1 MVYKAAL
8 FDLDGVL
15 VDTAR
20 YHYLAWKN
28 LADGLGF
35 EFTLAHNE
43 RLKGVSRMASLDI
56 LLEVGGLDHRFT
68 PQEKDR
74 MAAEK
79 NQRYLG
85 LVAKMEPSEIL
96 EGVVPFLSALKD
108 RKVKIALGS
117 ASKNAPLILERVGLT
132 RWFDALVDGTDV
144 TKAKPDP
151 EVFLLG
157 ARRLDVLPGECV
169 VFEDAQAGLEAA
181 RAGGMHAVG
190 LGRPEDL
197 PGAHEVFRG
206 LFDVDPARYFG

>member
-1 MVYKAAL
+1 MAYKAAL

-20 YHYLAWKN
+20 YHYLAWKD

-43 RLKGVSRMASLDI
+43 RLKGVSRMASLEI
-56 LLEVGGLDHRFT
+56 LLEVGGLSGRFT
-68 PQEKDR
+68 PGEKDR

-79 NQRYLG
+79 NQRYLS
-85 LVAKMEPSEIL
+85 LVAQMEPSEIL
-96 EGVVPFLSALKD
+96 EGVVPFLSALKE
-108 RKVKIALGS
+108 RGIKIALGS
-117 ASKNAPLILERVGLT
+117 ASKNAPLILERVGIT
-132 RWFDALVDGTDV
+132 GWFDALVDGTDV
-144 TKAKPDP
+144 SKAKPDP

-157 ARRLDVLPGECV
+157 ARRLHVDPQDCV

-197 PGAHEVFRG
+197 PAAHEVYRG
-206 LFDVDPARYFG
+206 LFEVDPAKYF